1 MAHNGAVTTGRLD
14 PAERARALDR
24 LEHGE
29 VDVVVVGGG
38 VVGAGAALDA
48 ASRGLTVGLLERRD
62 WASGTSSRSSRLAH
76 GGLRYLEQFEFGLVH
91 EALTE
96 RGLLLETLAPHLVRP
111 VPFLLPLTKGWE
123 RPYVGAGIALY
134 DVLSRVS
141 RKGGALPG
149 HRHLT
154 RKAALRL
161 APGLRPDAF
170 TGAIGYFD
178 AQIDDARH
186 TLALVRTAAA
196 HGAYAASAVE
206 VAGFLRDGDRV
217 VGVEARDL
225 LDGRALAIRAKR
237 VIGATGVW
245 TEDTRALLGG
255 ADADA
260 MPVRPSKGVHLVV
273 PRDRIDSRT
282 AVIAR
287 TPTSVLFLLPWGEQ
301 WLIGTTDTPYDGDRD
316 EPEATEADVAYL
328 LDQANRWLVDPLTRG
343 DVLAVFAGLRP
354 LLAGTTAHQPA
365 EDETARLSREHA
377 VVQPAPGFTSIA
389 GGKYTTYRV
398 MAADVVDAA
407 VEGLG
412 EDVPASRTEALRLV
426 GAEGFAELMDQRAFL
441 GAEHGLTDAEVRR
454 LLHRYGGTLD
464 EVLAPAAADPSLG
477 ARLHPESSVLRC
489 EVLYAVTHEG
499 ALGLEDVLARRTR
512 LALQVRD
519 GGRSVAAEVAALI
532 GPTLGWDLDRQS
544 REAAAY
550 LASPIGVAA
559 PAAPA
564 APDAPDAEPAS
575 LAPSATPATPATP
588 AT

>member
-1 MAHNGAVTTGRLD
+1 MPHNGLMTTGRLD

-29 VDVVVVGGG
+29 VDVLVVGGG

-48 ASRGLTVGLLERRD
+48 VSRGLTVGLLERRD
-62 WASGTSSRSSRLAH
+62 WAAGTSSRSSRLAH

-111 VPFLLPLTKGWE
+111 VPFVLPLTKGWE
-123 RPYVGAGIALY
+123 RPYVGAGVALY

-141 RKGGALPG
+141 RKGGTLPG

-161 APGLRPDAF
+161 APALRPDSL

-196 HGAYAASAVE
+196 HGAYAANGVE
-206 VAGFLRDGDRV
+206 VTGFLRDGDRV
-217 VGVEARDL
+217 VGVEARDVTA
-225 LDGRALAIRAKR
+225 GRALEIRARR

-260 MPVRPSKGVHLVV
+260 LPVRPSKGVHLIVA
-273 PRDRIDSRT
+273 RDRIDSRT
-282 AVIAR
+282 AVITR

-301 WLIGTTDTPYDGDRD
+301 WLVGTTDTPYDGDRD

-328 LDQANRWLVDPLTRG
+328 LDQANRWLVDPLTRD
-343 DVLAVFAGLRP
+343 DVIAVYAGLRP
-354 LLAGTTAHQPA
+354 LLAGTSAQQPA
-365 EDETARLSREHA
+365 DDETARLSREHA
-377 VVQPAPGFTSIA
+377 VRQPAPGFVTIA

-407 VEGLG
+407 VEGLAG
-412 EDVPASRTEALRLV
+412 DVPASRTESLRLV
-426 GAEGFAELMDQRAFL
+426 GADGFAELMGQCAFL
-441 GAEHGLTDAEVRR
+441 GAEHGLTEAEVRR
-454 LLHRYGGTLD
+454 LLHRYGGTID
-464 EVLAPAAADPSLG
+464 EVLAPVAADPGLG
-477 ARLHPESSVLRC
+477 ARLHPESPVLRC
-489 EVLYAVTHEG
+489 EIVYAATHEG
-499 ALGLEDVLARRTR
+499 ALGLEDVLSRRTR
-512 LALQVRD
+512 LALQARD
-519 GGRSVAAEVAALI
+519 GGRSVAAEVAALV
-532 GPTLGWDLDRQS
+532 GPVLGWDADRQA

-550 LASPIGVAA
+550 IVSPIGQVAPGA
-559 PAAPA
+559 EGPPAAA
-564 APDAPDAEPAS
+564 NLPAS
-575 LAPSATPATPATP
+575 TAIEAS
-588 AT
+588 